1 LLILILINVLLQV
14 LYYILGIIILGKYDV
29 MEVDFILFHA
39 GHRFRDSLQSAYA
52 NLPENVGYGV
62 EHLNPTLYKEVS
74 SPNNGQSQSPVSLE
88 DVFSSE
94 SPSKVLVVAEDEFG
108 GSVVLS
114 RAAQQW
120 SKGKVLANTSFVLY
134 VPMQK
139 LAGKPKFDLDD
150 VLGIYSDSF
159 QRNDNVR
166 EHIAQND
173 GEDVAFLL
181 DGLNDCSVSAVDDI
195 IHGTKLS
202 KASVYISC
210 QPSVAAQLKTPSTT
224 VVKVGHLSK
233 ENVCE
238 FLYSCFENDTT
249 KAKEILQY
257 CESFPTAKSLSRIPM
272 HLAIVASIVGKA
284 HLPDTETKLVQLIV
298 LYALRFAYARGISQS
313 PGSIE
318 LHSFDDLPAKEK
330 QVFDDV
336 CKLAFDLL
344 LENRHYFTQQDL
356 PNCSSDCKVS
366 SLLSSLLTTSQML
379 TEKGQ
384 PTTVYR
390 FIDPSIQGYLSALYL
405 SCKVPPEQWYQCVV
419 DHGKEL
425 LPNTL
430 KFFCGIAGEKAES
443 KDNFLRAFKMIISKD
458 YCTPLKKIG
467 ILPFHCAFEAGSAE
481 ACTSLI
487 RTTHSEVGIQG
498 GSEMLTP
505 SDCST
510 IGYVINRT
518 TEPVIALDLTSC
530 HFQSGCVESLVA
542 QLEKPLHAVRRFE

>member
-1 LLILILINVLLQV
+1 MDF
-14 LYYILGIIILGKYDV
+14 GIIILGQYDV
-29 MEVDFILFHA
+29 MEAAFNLFHA
-39 GHRFRDSLQSAYA
+39 GHRFRDSLQRAYE
-52 NLPENVGYGV
+52 NLPETLGYSLPGV
-62 EHLNPTLYKEVS
+62 EHLNPTLYKDDS
-74 SPNNGQSQSPVSLE
+74 SPKSSQSQSPVSLE
-88 DVFSSE
+88 YVFSPE
-94 SPSKVLVVAEDEFG
+94 SHKATRKVLVVAEDEFG

-120 SKGKVLANTSFVLY
+120 SKGKILANTPFVLY

-139 LAGKPKFDLDD
+139 LAGKPFDLED
-150 VLGIYSDSF
+150 VLGTYSDSL
-159 QRNDNVR
+159 QRNDNVH

-173 GEDVAFLL
+173 GEDVAFLF
-181 DGLNDCSVSAVDDI
+181 DGLKESSVSAVDDI
-195 IHGTKLS
+195 IHGTKFS
-202 KASVYISC
+202 KASVYITC
-210 QPSVAAQLKTPSTT
+210 QPSVATQLKSPSTT
-224 VVKVGHLSK
+224 VVKVGRLSE
-233 ENVCE
+233 ENICN
-238 FLYSCFENDTT
+238 FLYSCFKDDTT

-257 CESFPTAKSLSRIPM
+257 CESLPTAKSLSRIPM

-284 HLPDTETKLVQLIV
+284 HLPDTETKLMQLIV
-298 LYALRFAYARGISQS
+298 LYTLRFAYTRGISQP

-330 QVFDDV
+330 QVFDNV

-344 LENRHYFTQQDL
+344 LENRHHFSQQDL

-366 SLLSSLLTTSQML
+366 SLLPSLLTTSQML

-384 PTTVYR
+384 PTTVYH

-405 SCKVPPEQWYQCVV
+405 SCKVPPEQWYQCVA

-425 LPNTL
+425 LSNTL
-430 KFFCGIAGEKAES
+430 KFFCGIVGEKAEFS
-443 KDNFLRAFKMIISKD
+443 DNFLRAFEMIAHINYSSASQ
-458 YCTPLKKIG
+458 KIG

-487 RTTHSEVGIQG
+487 RTTDKVVHIQG
-498 GSEMLTP
+498 GGEMLTP

-518 TEPVIALDLTSC
+518 SLPVVALDLTSC
-530 HFQSGCVESLVA
+530 HFQSGCMTSLVA
-542 QLEKPLHAVRRFE
+542 QLEEPLHAVRRFQ